1 MLEITEFSDS
11 AQADRDMGG
20 APRPIAPAW
29 HTVLMLLLV
38 LAPLI
43 QAIAYD
49 RSHPGVP
56 SQPPAA
62 TLCISSAPPSSAFF
76 SLRVVGRSA
85 AKEFSAHTGRR
96 GMDKRETGH
105 ARYRPRAGLLGCLV
119 CGSQSS

>member
-62 TLCISSAPPSSAFF
+62 IPLYLIGAAVQCIFF
-76 SLRVVGRSA
+76 SSRGGAFGCERILCAHWSARDGQAGDRS
-85 AKEFSAHTGRR
+85 
-96 GMDKRETGH
+96 
-105 ARYRPRAGLLGCLV
+105 RAI
-119 CGSQSS
+119 